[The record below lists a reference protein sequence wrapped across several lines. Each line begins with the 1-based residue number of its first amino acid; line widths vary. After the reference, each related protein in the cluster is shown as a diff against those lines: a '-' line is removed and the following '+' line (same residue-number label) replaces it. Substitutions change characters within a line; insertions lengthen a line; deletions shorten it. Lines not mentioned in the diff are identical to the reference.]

1 MGFRGIGKRRGAG
14 MTPVEAYI
22 RRRLQRKR
30 LLLMTHVIVGYPS
43 FDANMAMLEAMQ
55 QADADLVELQL
66 PFSEP
71 IADGPVFVR
80 ANQCALEA
88 GVAWDNYFAF
98 MQRASAAFD
107 FKVLMMGY
115 YNSILQMGHERFC
128 ACLSEHGGEGFI
140 VADLPPEEA
149 DDLHQYAASYRQ
161 APIVM
166 MTPVNSQTRLQEI
179 GSKAS
184 GFVYCV
190 ARRGVTGRHTQVDE
204 SLEAFIA
211 RCRSATS
218 VPLALGFGLRSRQ
231 DLEQVTGLVDI
242 GIIGTALL
250 TAWEQGGAERY
261 SALLQELA
269 SVAA

>member
-1 MGFRGIGKRRGAG
+1 MGYRENRKRRDAV
-14 MTPVEAYI
+14 MTPMEDYI
-22 RRRLQRKR
+22 RQRLQRKR
-30 LLLMTHVIVGYPS
+30 LLLMTHAIVGYPS
-43 FDANMAMLEAMQ
+43 FEANMAMLEAMQ
-55 QADADLVELQL
+55 RADVDLVELQL

-80 ANQCALEA
+80 ANQYALEA
-88 GVAWDNYFAF
+88 GVAWANYFAF
-98 MQRASAAFD
+98 MQRVTAAFD

-128 ACLSEHGGEGFI
+128 ACLAEHGGGGFI

-149 DDLHQYAASYRQ
+149 DDLHQYAAAYQQ

-166 MTPVNSQTRLQEI
+166 MTPVNSEPRLQQI
-179 GSKAS
+179 AAKAS

-190 ARRGVTGRHTQVDE
+190 ARRGVTGRQTQVDE
-204 SLEAFIA
+204 GLEAFIA

-218 VPLALGFGLRSRQ
+218 LPLALGFGLRTHQ
-231 DLEQVTGLVDI
+231 DLQRVKGLVDI

-261 SALLQELA
+261 SALLQELT
-269 SVAA
+269 SAAT

>member
-1 MGFRGIGKRRGAG
+1 
-14 MTPVEAYI
+14 MTPIEDYI
-22 RRRLQRKR
+22 RQRLRRKQ
-30 LLLMTHVIVGYPS
+30 LLLMTHAIVGYPS

-55 QADADLVELQL
+55 QADVDLVELQL

-71 IADGPVFVR
+71 IADGPVFVK
-80 ANQCALEA
+80 ANQSALEA

-98 MQRASAAFD
+98 MERAAAAFD
-107 FKVLMMGY
+107 FKILMMGY

-149 DDLHQYAASYRQ
+149 DDLHQYAAAYRQ
-161 APIVM
+161 AAVVM
-166 MTPVNSQTRLQEI
+166 MTPVNSQPRLLEI
-179 GSKAS
+179 GARAS

-218 VPLALGFGLRSRQ
+218 VPLALGFGLRTNE
-231 DLEQVTGLVDI
+231 DLQRVKGLVDI

-250 TAWEQGGAERY
+250 SAWEQGGRNRY
-261 SALLQELA
+261 GALLHDLA
-269 SVAA
+269 AAAG

>member
-1 MGFRGIGKRRGAG
+1 
-14 MTPVEAYI
+14 MTPIEDYI
-22 RRRLQRKR
+22 RHRLRRKP
-30 LLLMTHVIVGYPS
+30 LLLMTHAIVGYPS

-55 QADADLVELQL
+55 QADVDLVELQL

-107 FKVLMMGY
+107 FKILMMGY
-115 YNSILQMGHERFC
+115 YNSILQMGHEQFC

-166 MTPVNSQTRLQEI
+166 MTPVNSEPRLREI
-179 GSKAS
+179 GNKAN

-190 ARRGVTGRHTQVDE
+190 ARRGVTGRQTQVDE
-204 SLEAFIA
+204 GLEAFIA

-218 VPLALGFGLRSRQ
+218 VPLALGFGLRTRQ
-231 DLEQVTGLVDI
+231 DLEQITGLVDV

-250 TAWEQGGAERY
+250 TAWEQGGLKSY
-261 SALLQELA
+261 SALLQELSSA
-269 SVAA
+269 SP

>member
-1 MGFRGIGKRRGAG
+1 MGRRDSRKRRGAG
-14 MTPVEAYI
+14 MTPMEDYI
-22 RRRLQRKR
+22 RQRLRRKR
-30 LLLMTHVIVGYPS
+30 LLLMTHAIVGYPS

-55 QADADLVELQL
+55 QADVDLVELQL

-98 MQRASAAFD
+98 MQRATAAFD
-107 FKVLMMGY
+107 FKILMMGY

-149 DDLHQYAASYRQ
+149 DDLHQYAAFYRQ

-166 MTPVNSQTRLQEI
+166 MTPVNSEPRLREI
-179 GSKAS
+179 GTKAG

-190 ARRGVTGRHTQVDE
+190 ARRGVTGRPTQVDE

-218 VPLALGFGLRSRQ
+218 LPLALGFGLRTRQ
-231 DLEQVTGLVDI
+231 DLQQVKGLVDI

-250 TAWEQGGAERY
+250 MAWEQGGKETY
-261 SALLQELA
+261 GALLQELA
-269 SVAA
+269 SAVA

>member
-1 MGFRGIGKRRGAG
+1 
-14 MTPVEAYI
+14 MTPIEDYI
-22 RRRLQRKR
+22 RQRLRRKR
-30 LLLMTHVIVGYPS
+30 LLLMTHAIVGYPS

-55 QADADLVELQL
+55 QADVDLVELQL

-107 FKVLMMGY
+107 FKILMMGY
-115 YNSILQMGHERFC
+115 YNSILQMGHEQFC

-140 VADLPPEEA
+140 VADLPPQEA

-166 MTPVNSQTRLQEI
+166 MTPVNSEPRLREI
-179 GSKAS
+179 GAKAS

-204 SLEAFIA
+204 GLEAFIA

-218 VPLALGFGLRSRQ
+218 VPLALGFGLRTQQ
-231 DLEQVTGLVDI
+231 DLQQIKGLVDV

-250 TAWEQGGAERY
+250 TAWEQGGIKSY
-261 SALLQELA
+261 SALLQEL
-269 SVAA
+269 SSAAP

>member
-1 MGFRGIGKRRGAG
+1 MECRDNRKRRDAG
-14 MTPVEAYI
+14 MTHLEDYI
-22 RRRLQRKR
+22 RQRLQRKR
-30 LLLMTHVIVGYPS
+30 LLVMTHAIVGYPS
-43 FDANMAMLEAMQ
+43 FEANMTMLEAMQ
-55 QADADLVELQL
+55 RADVDLVELQL

-88 GVAWDNYFAF
+88 GVAWENYFAF
-98 MQRASAAFD
+98 MQRATTAFD

-115 YNSILQMGHERFC
+115 YNSILQMGHEQFC
-128 ACLSEHGGEGFI
+128 ACLAEHGGGGFI

-149 DDLHQYAASYRQ
+149 DDLHQYAAAYQQS
-161 APIVM
+161 PIVM
-166 MTPVNSQTRLQEI
+166 MTPVNSEPRLREI
-179 GSKAS
+179 ASKAS

-204 SLEAFIA
+204 GLEAFIA

-218 VPLALGFGLRSRQ
+218 LPLALGFGLRTHQ
-231 DLEQVTGLVDI
+231 DLQRVKGLVDI

-261 SALLQELA
+261 GALLQELTSA
-269 SVAA
+269 VT

>member
-1 MGFRGIGKRRGAG
+1 
-14 MTPVEAYI
+14 MTSMEDYV
-22 RRRLQRKR
+22 RQRLQRKQ
-30 LLLMTHVIVGYPS
+30 LLLMTHAIVGYPS

-55 QADADLVELQL
+55 QADVDLVELQL

-71 IADGPVFVR
+71 IADGPVFVK

-88 GVAWDNYFAF
+88 GVSWDNYFAF
-98 MQRASAAFD
+98 MQRAAAAFD
-107 FKVLMMGY
+107 FKILMMGY

-149 DDLHQYAASYRQ
+149 EDLHQHAIAYRQ
-161 APIVM
+161 APVVM
-166 MTPVNSQTRLQEI
+166 MTPVNSQPRLLEI
-179 GSKAS
+179 GARAN

-204 SLEAFIA
+204 SLEAFVA

-218 VPLALGFGLRSRQ
+218 VPLALGFGLRTHE
-231 DLEQVTGLVDI
+231 DLQRVKGLVDI
-242 GIIGTALL
+242 GVIGTALL
-250 TAWEQGGAERY
+250 SAWEQGGRKTY
-261 SALLQELA
+261 GALLQELA
-269 SVAA
+269 AASG